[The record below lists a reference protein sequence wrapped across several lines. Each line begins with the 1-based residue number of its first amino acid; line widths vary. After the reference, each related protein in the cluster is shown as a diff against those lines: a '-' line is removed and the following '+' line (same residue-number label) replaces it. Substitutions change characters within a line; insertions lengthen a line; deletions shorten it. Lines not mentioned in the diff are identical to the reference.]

1 MKEKLR
7 VVKEHKDSFNEH
19 LISFTQS
26 LLFLCNY
33 ASLGNAELVHK
44 EEALYLSF
52 FTQKLKMSKFAI
64 SCYERAKKLTFR
76 ALARKT
82 FSAKLVSL
90 K

>member
-33 ASLGNAELVHK
+33 ASLGNAELVRK

-52 FTQKLKMSKFAI
+52 FTQKLKISKFAI
-64 SCYERAKKLTFR
+64 
-76 ALARKT
+76 
-82 FSAKLVSL
+82 
-90 K
+90 